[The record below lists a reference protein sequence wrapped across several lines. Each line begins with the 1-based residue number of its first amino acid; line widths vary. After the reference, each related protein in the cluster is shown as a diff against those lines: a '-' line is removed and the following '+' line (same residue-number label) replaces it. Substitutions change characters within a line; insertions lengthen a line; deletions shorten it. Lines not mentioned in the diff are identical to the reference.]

1 MAFPVSPGRRAG
13 SAVFYGHGAADDH
26 FKKQEVR
33 TFLRRVADGLRD
45 YLAGQE
51 LPMVLVGLNE
61 MLSVYR
67 DVNGH
72 PHVIEDAVRQ
82 NPDHLSAEELHATA
96 WPIVEMILGRS
107 VPGPLRDSRSCTG
120 TGPASNNPAKIEE
133 AARHGRVETVPGH
146 RAVVLGATQRRS
158 RGGPARHRRGVR
170 PLQLPDRAVAD
181 TLSGRGQVYAVPAVE
196 VPGGGDVAAIFR
208 Y

>member
-107 VPGPLRDSRSCTG
+107 VPGPLRDSRSCTAPVPRR
-120 TGPASNNPAKIEE
+120 TTPPRSRRRPATAEWRLFLATEPWCWEQLND
-133 AARHGRVETVPGH
+133 AA
-146 RAVVLGATQRRS
+146 AVVRLGIDEAFD
-158 RGGPARHRRGVR
+158 HCE
-170 PLQLPDRAVAD
+170 LPDRAVAD

-196 VPGGGDVAAIFR
+196 VPGGGDVAAIYR